1 MWGRKIVYI
10 LLVIITSYIALM
22 YESPVPGVFL
32 AFELLLPIALF
43 ALTWYHKK
51 NVKVTIGNGQQVADC
66 EEKIEIP
73 IRFHNNGWFP
83 ITDASVRVNV
93 SNTLDGE
100 KESYDINLRALAKT
114 SVTVPFTFCSTYC
127 GVIKISFERIVVFD
141 YLRLFQR
148 KKTISA
154 QAECVVM
161 PHLLDLQV
169 AVTDACRNF
178 DSDSEE
184 YDKHN
189 AGDDPAE
196 IYQIREFR
204 QGDKMS
210 RVHWK
215 MTARLDQMMIKELS
229 RPISDSV
236 GIFLDLRYQTIEE
249 IQSVY
254 DLCYS
259 LSAALCFNEC
269 HHRMIWYSQDGGGAF
284 EEHLI
289 KGMDDI
295 TAVMSKLLVSAKR
308 TDKLYWEEYKSSR
321 STPLYRMIAISCM
334 DTNKDEQLGDFLSS
348 DGTRKSILTIN
359 EIHELIEI

>member
-100 KESYDINLRALAKT
+100 KESYDINLRAPAKT

-148 KKTISA
+148 KKN
-154 QAECVVM
+154 
-161 PHLLDLQV
+161 
-169 AVTDACRNF
+169 NF
-178 DSDSEE
+178 CSGRVCC
-184 YDKHN
+184 N
-189 AGDDPAE
+189 A
-196 IYQIREFR
+196 
-204 QGDKMS
+204 
-210 RVHWK
+210 
-215 MTARLDQMMIKELS
+215 
-229 RPISDSV
+229 
-236 GIFLDLRYQTIEE
+236 
-249 IQSVY
+249 
-254 DLCYS
+254 
-259 LSAALCFNEC
+259 
-269 HHRMIWYSQDGGGAF
+269 
-284 EEHLI
+284 
-289 KGMDDI
+289 
-295 TAVMSKLLVSAKR
+295 
-308 TDKLYWEEYKSSR
+308 SS
-321 STPLYRMIAISCM
+321 S
-334 DTNKDEQLGDFLSS
+334 
-348 DGTRKSILTIN
+348 
-359 EIHELIEI
+359 

>member
-100 KESYDINLRALAKT
+100 KESYDINLRAPAKT

-127 GVIKISFERIVVFD
+127 GVIKISLERIVVFD

-148 KKTISA
+148 KKTKS
-154 QAECVVM
+154 ERKV
-161 PHLLDLQV
+161 
-169 AVTDACRNF
+169 NF
-178 DSDSEE
+178 MLFSHFKICFILFS
-184 YDKHN
+184 KHS
-189 AGDDPAE
+189 
-196 IYQIREFR
+196 QF
-204 QGDKMS
+204 
-210 RVHWK
+210 
-215 MTARLDQMMIKELS
+215 
-229 RPISDSV
+229 
-236 GIFLDLRYQTIEE
+236 
-249 IQSVY
+249 
-254 DLCYS
+254 S
-259 LSAALCFNEC
+259 LSQSFTSFSLE
-269 HHRMIWYSQDGGGAF
+269 YS
-284 EEHLI
+284 
-289 KGMDDI
+289 
-295 TAVMSKLLVSAKR
+295 T
-308 TDKLYWEEYKSSR
+308 
-321 STPLYRMIAISCM
+321 
-334 DTNKDEQLGDFLSS
+334 
-348 DGTRKSILTIN
+348 
-359 EIHELIEI
+359 

>member
-1 MWGRKIVYI
+1 MWGRKFVYI
-10 LLVIITSYIALM
+10 LLVLITSYIALM

-32 AFELLLPIALF
+32 AFELLLPIVLF
-43 ALTWYHKK
+43 AITWYQARSV
-51 NVKVTIGNGQQVADC
+51 NVKIGHGLQVADC

-73 IRFHNNGWFP
+73 LCFQNAAYLP
-83 ITDASVRVNV
+83 VTDASVRVTV
-93 SNTLDGE
+93 SNALDGE
-100 KESYDINLRALAKT
+100 KESYDVNLRAPAKT
-114 SVTVPFTFCSTYC
+114 QVTVPFTFSSTYC
-127 GVIKISFERIVVFD
+127 GVITVSFDKVVVYD

-148 KKTISA
+148 KKKLSMK
-154 QAECVVM
+154 QECIVM

-169 AVTDACRNF
+169 SVTDACRTY

-215 MTARLDQMMIKELS
+215 MTARLDEMMIKELS

-236 GIFLDLRYQTIEE
+236 GIFLDLRYQTIDE

-259 LSAALCFNEC
+259 LSAALCMQEC
-269 HHRMIWYSQDGGGAF
+269 NHRIIWYSQEGEGCF
-284 EEHLI
+284 EEHLV
-289 KGMDDI
+289 KEMDDI
-295 TAVMSKLLVSAKR
+295 TAVMSKLLVSAKK
-308 TDKLYWEEYKSSR
+308 TESLCYEQYKTSR
-321 STPLYRMIAISCM
+321 SNPLYRMIAISCM
-334 DTNKDEQLGDFLSS
+334 DTLRDEELGGFMSM
-348 DGTRKSILTIN
+348 DGTKKSILTIQGV
-359 EIHELIEI
+359 HELIEI

>member
-1 MWGRKIVYI
+1 MWGRKIVYVLLI
-10 LLVIITSYIALM
+10 LITSYIALM

-32 AFELLLPIALF
+32 AFEILLPIVLF
-43 ALTWYHKK
+43 AITWYQKK
-51 NVKVTIGNGQQVADC
+51 NVQVKIGHGSQVADC
-66 EEKIEIP
+66 EEKIEVP
-73 IRFHNNGWFP
+73 IHFQNSGWLP
-83 ITDASVRVNV
+83 ITDASVRVTV
-93 SNTLDGE
+93 SNALDGE
-100 KESYDINLRALAKT
+100 KESYDINLRAPAGAT
-114 SVTVPFTFCSTYC
+114 VNVPFTFCSTYC
-127 GVIKISFERIVVFD
+127 GVVKITFSRIVLFD

-148 KKTISA
+148 KKLFL
-154 QAECVVM
+154 AETECIVM
-161 PHLLDLQV
+161 PHLLELQV
-169 AVTDACRNF
+169 AVTDACRSF

-184 YDKHN
+184 YDKHH

-196 IYQIREFR
+196 IYQVREFR

-229 RPISDSV
+229 RPISNSV

-259 LSAALCFNEC
+259 LSAALCVQEC
-269 HHRMIWYSQDGGGAF
+269 HHRVIWYSQDDDGGF

-295 TAVMSKLLVSAKR
+295 TAVMSKLLVSAKK
-308 TDKLYWEEYKSSR
+308 TDQLYWEEYKSSR
-321 STPLYRMIAISCM
+321 LTPLYRVIAISCM
-334 DTNKDEQLGDFLSS
+334 DTSKDDQLGGFMSS
-348 DGTRKSILTIN
+348 DGTNKSILTIN
-359 EIHELIEI
+359 QIHELIEV

>member
-1 MWGRKIVYI
+1 MYLDYSKLAFDKNGTPETPT
-10 LLVIITSYIALM
+10 LVLKTMHEETIGVI
-22 YESPVPGVFL
+22 PGVYNL
-32 AFELLLPIALF
+32 KLSVKF
-43 ALTWYHKK
+43 AEPSEMTFD
-51 NVKVTIGNGQQVADC
+51 VPAI
-66 EEKIEIP
+66 
-73 IRFHNNGWFP
+73 
-83 ITDASVRVNV
+83 
-93 SNTLDGE
+93 LDGE
-100 KESYDINLRALAKT
+100 KNWIYDELVGYK
-114 SVTVPFTFCSTYC
+114 
-127 GVIKISFERIVVFD
+127 VIYTEHYGI
-141 YLRLFQR
+141 Y
-148 KKTISA
+148 
-154 QAECVVM
+154 VVM
-161 PHLLDLQV
+161 NPTTSADGISDVKHVQCYSLEKVLDTKKFFLEDGDDGSLLDLQV